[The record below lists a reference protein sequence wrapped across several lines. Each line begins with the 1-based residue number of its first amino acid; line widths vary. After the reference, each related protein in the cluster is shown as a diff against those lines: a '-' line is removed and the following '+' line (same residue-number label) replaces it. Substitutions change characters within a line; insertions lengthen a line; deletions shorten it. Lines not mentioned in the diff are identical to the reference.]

1 MRILVVEDEQK
12 VANALREGL
21 QGERY
26 DVVVERTGEGAFFR
40 MTTEQFDAILLDLT
54 LPGRDG
60 IEILKAMRDRGMKTP
75 VLVLTARDT
84 VQDRIVG
91 LDSGA
96 DDYLIKPFAFAELLA
111 RIRAL
116 VRRGRVAEA
125 PRLAAG
131 DLEVELITRKVTRG
145 GQPIEL
151 TVREFELLEYL
162 LRHQGQVVSRELLAR
177 DVWKETARTTP
188 LDNVI
193 DVHIARL
200 RRKVDADQ
208 PSQAD
213 SHRARRRIH
222 APRGRA
228 VTRWW
233 RSHSVRVRLTLWY
246 VAAMVVVLGVYA
258 ALVFVFVSRNAS
270 AALDSRLR
278 GDFQWAS
285 AMIDQT
291 PEGGITWYEME
302 ELTEEERP
310 WLQVWSVDG
319 QRAVSEL
326 RGAAASAA
334 RKPAS
339 SPSVRTTVSSPSRPP
354 TRRCAC

>member
-1 MRILVVEDEQK
+1 VKILVVEDEQK

-21 QGERY
+21 QGESY
-26 DVVVERTGEGAFFR
+26 EVVVERTGEGAFFR
-40 MTTEQFDAILLDLT
+40 ITTEQFDAILLDLT

-60 IEILKAMRDRGMKTP
+60 IEILKAMRERGMKTP

-84 VQDRIVG
+84 VQDRIIG

-116 VRRGRVAEA
+116 VRRGRVTEA

-131 DLEVELITRKVTRG
+131 DLEVELITRKVTRS

-208 PSQAD
+208 
-213 SHRARRRIH
+213 
-222 APRGRA
+222 
-228 VTRWW
+228 
-233 RSHSVRVRLTLWY
+233 L
-246 VAAMVVVLGVYA
+246 
-258 ALVFVFVSRNAS
+258 
-270 AALDSRLR
+270 SRLIHTVR
-278 GDFQWAS
+278 GVGF
-285 AMIDQT
+285 M
-291 PEGGITWYEME
+291 
-302 ELTEEERP
+302 LR
-310 WLQVWSVDG
+310 DG
-319 QRAVSEL
+319 E
-326 RGAAASAA
+326 
-334 RKPAS
+334 P
-339 SPSVRTTVSSPSRPP
+339 
-354 TRRCAC
+354 